1 MEFFATQ
8 YLIAYAVESST
19 NFLCKQ
25 LSEYESNWFKLIEF
39 DWFKVYLPAT
49 DRMHVVIS
57 LSQQNFSII
66 KNADQLPGIGYP
78 PVQCVDF
85 FIFLGYSK
93 IMLL

>member
-39 DWFKVYLPAT
+39 DWFKVYP
-49 DRMHVVIS
+49 

-66 KNADQLPGIGYP
+66 KNADQLPGIGHP
-78 PVQCVDF
+78 PVPCMDF

>member
-1 MEFFATQ
+1 MNPTG
-8 YLIAYAVESST
+8 
-19 NFLCKQ
+19 
-25 LSEYESNWFKLIEF
+25 FKLIEF

-66 KNADQLPGIGYP
+66 KNADQLPGIGHP
-78 PVQCVDF
+78 PVPCIDF